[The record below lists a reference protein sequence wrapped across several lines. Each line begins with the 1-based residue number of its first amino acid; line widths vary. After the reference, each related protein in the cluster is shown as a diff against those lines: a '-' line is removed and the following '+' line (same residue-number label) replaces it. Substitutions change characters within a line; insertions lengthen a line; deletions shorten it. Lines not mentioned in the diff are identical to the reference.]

1 MYIREQS
8 VNPEIPDTYMAVAV
22 NDSTFQDAIVGISD
36 SISRKDLLLACPI
49 IIIVLAVC
57 IVIIVLCLCGY
68 EKRLKKQDEQN
79 DEISHQM
86 KATVLSLTVI
96 SLGKL
101 IAFICFDSA
110 AIQFSSQTSS
120 QTVDVKYLNDSVVG
134 FVQAMQR
141 VPVILLVFDIFA
153 LLFNLVLIGAAI
165 SRTYKEL
172 CCKEVKDIQYYVLA
186 LTLISLF
193 SSCTIHAP
201 YIIMAYVMP
210 IMPAAFL
217 FITWWKSSLNSA

>member
-22 NDSTFQDAIVGISD
+22 NDSTFKDAIVGISD

-49 IIIVLAVC
+49 IIQVSAVC

-68 EKRLKKQDEQN
+68 EKRLKKQIPEKKQDEQN
-79 DEISHQM
+79 DEISDQM

-101 IAFICFDSA
+101 IAFVCFDSA
-110 AIQFSSQTSS
+110 AIQLSSQTSS

-134 FVQAMQR
+134 FVQAMQQ

-153 LLFNLVLIGAAI
+153 LLFNLVLIGA
-165 SRTYKEL
+165 RY
-172 CCKEVKDIQYYVLA
+172 
-186 LTLISLF
+186 F
-193 SSCTIHAP
+193 
-201 YIIMAYVMP
+201 
-210 IMPAAFL
+210 
-217 FITWWKSSLNSA
+217 